1 MKTFRTVEN
10 ATLHKRA
17 FYVPDSQL
25 FVSWR

>member
-25 FVSWR
+25 FVS